1 MAPHGP
7 TPRLPLQ
14 SMAKG
19 TVERRFENV
28 FEGLFARAFKSGIK
42 PMQIGRRLLQVVDSE
57 RDLDAQG
64 RRTVPNTYVVQ
75 LSPADREGF
84 ADIEPAM
91 LYELTE
97 ALRQHVKT
105 EGYHVSGKARVALRT
120 DPDLRKG
127 RFEIL
132 AKNVAQEGSS
142 QEVPAVVP
150 AAPVTPA
157 PEAEPQAPAAGL
169 VPPPP
174 EVVMTAPLAPVI
186 PLHGDTPPAVI
197 TVPGGQRVE
206 LFEGHYVVG
215 RHLECD
221 IVISDSNVS
230 RRHAEFVCAGR
241 DVIVR
246 DLGSTNGTKVN
257 GVLIKGDQLL
267 QHGDVIGFGTAQVTF
282 EAS

>member
-1 MAPHGP
+1 
-7 TPRLPLQ
+7 
-14 SMAKG
+14 MAKG
-19 TVERRFENV
+19 TVERRIENV
-28 FEGLFARAFKSGIK
+28 FEGMFARAFKSGIK
-42 PMQIGRRLLQVVDSE
+42 PMQIGRRLLQVADAE

-64 RRTVPNTYVVQ
+64 RRVVPNTYIVQ

-120 DPDLRKG
+120 NTDLRKG
-127 RFEIL
+127 RFDIT
-132 AKNVAQEGSS
+132 AKNVDQESNS
-142 QEVPAVVP
+142 QEVPVTPPEAD
-150 AAPVTPA
+150 AAPI
-157 PEAEPQAPAAGL
+157 
-169 VPPPP
+169 
-174 EVVMTAPLAPVI
+174 APVI
-186 PLHGDTPPAVI
+186 PLHGDAPPAVL

-206 LFEGHYVVG
+206 LHEGHYVVG

-246 DLGSTNGTKVN
+246 DLESTNGTKVN
-257 GVLIKGDQLL
+257 GVVITGDQLL
-267 QHGDVIGFGTAQVTF
+267 QHGDVIGFGTAQVSF

>member
-1 MAPHGP
+1 
-7 TPRLPLQ
+7 
-14 SMAKG
+14 MAKG
-19 TVERRFENV
+19 TVERRIENV

-42 PMQIGRRLLQVVDSE
+42 PMQIGRRLLQVADAE
-57 RDLDAQG
+57 RDLDAHG
-64 RRTVPNTYVVQ
+64 RRVVPNTYIVQ

-120 DPDLRKG
+120 NTDLRKG
-127 RFEIL
+127 RFDIT
-132 AKNVAQEGSS
+132 AKNVDQEGNS
-142 QEVPAVVP
+142 QEVPAVEAESVAPVSTLSVPPAPPAAP
-150 AAPVTPA
+150 AAPV
-157 PEAEPQAPAAGL
+157 
-169 VPPPP
+169 
-174 EVVMTAPLAPVI
+174 APVI
-186 PLHGDTPPAVI
+186 PLHGDTPPAVL

-206 LFEGHYVVG
+206 LHEGHYVVG

-257 GVLIKGDQLL
+257 GVVIKGDQLL
-267 QHGDVIGFGTAQVTF
+267 QHGDVIGFGTAQVSF

>member
-1 MAPHGP
+1 
-7 TPRLPLQ
+7 
-14 SMAKG
+14 MAKG
-19 TVERRFENV
+19 TVERRIENV

-42 PMQIGRRLLQVVDSE
+42 PMQIGRRLLQVADAE

-64 RRTVPNTYVVQ
+64 RRVVPNTYIVQ

-120 DPDLRKG
+120 NTDLRKG
-127 RFEIL
+127 RFDIT
-132 AKNVAQEGSS
+132 AKNVDQEGNS
-142 QEVPAVVP
+142 QEVPAVAGDV
-150 AAPVTPA
+150 APVAYPKFDFSA
-157 PEAEPQAPAAGL
+157 PDPDDMQLDVNYVPTGEP
-169 VPPPP
+169 
-174 EVVMTAPLAPVI
+174 TAVVI
-186 PLHGDTPPAVI
+186 PLHGDTPPAVLK
-197 TVPGGQRVE
+197 VPGGQRVE
-206 LFEGHYVVG
+206 LHEGHYVVG

-257 GVLIKGDQLL
+257 GVVIKGDQLL
-267 QHGDVIGFGTAQVTF
+267 QHGDVIGFGTAQVSF

>member
-1 MAPHGP
+1 
-7 TPRLPLQ
+7 
-14 SMAKG
+14 MAKG
-19 TVERRFENV
+19 TVERRIENV
-28 FEGLFARAFKSGIK
+28 FEGMFARAFKSGIK
-42 PMQIGRRLLQVVDSE
+42 PMQIGRRLLQVADAE

-64 RRTVPNTYVVQ
+64 RRVVPNTYIVQ

-120 DPDLRKG
+120 NTDLRKG
-127 RFEIL
+127 RFDIT
-132 AKNVAQEGSS
+132 AKNVDQEGNS
-142 QEVPAVVP
+142 QEVPVTLPEAD
-150 AAPVTPA
+150 AAPI
-157 PEAEPQAPAAGL
+157 
-169 VPPPP
+169 
-174 EVVMTAPLAPVI
+174 APVI
-186 PLHGDTPPAVI
+186 PIHGDAPPAVL

-206 LFEGHYVVG
+206 LHEGHYVVG

-257 GVLIKGDQLL
+257 GVVITGDQLL
-267 QHGDVIGFGTAQVTF
+267 QHGDVIGFGTAQVSF

>member
-1 MAPHGP
+1 
-7 TPRLPLQ
+7 
-14 SMAKG
+14 MAKG
-19 TVERRFENV
+19 TVERRIENV
-28 FEGLFARAFKSGIK
+28 FEGMFARAFKSGIK
-42 PMQIGRRLLQVVDSE
+42 PMQIGRRLLQVADAE

-64 RRTVPNTYVVQ
+64 RRVVPNTYIVQ

-120 DPDLRKG
+120 NTDLRKG
-127 RFEIL
+127 RFDIT
-132 AKNVAQEGSS
+132 AKNVDQESNS
-142 QEVPAVVP
+142 QEVP
-150 AAPVTPA
+150 
-157 PEAEPQAPAAGL
+157 
-169 VPPPP
+169 VPPP
-174 EVVMTAPLAPVI
+174 EADAAPIAPVI
-186 PLHGDTPPAVI
+186 PLHGDAPPAVL

-206 LFEGHYVVG
+206 LHEGHYVVG

-221 IVISDSNVS
+221 IVISDTNVS

-257 GVLIKGDQLL
+257 GVVIKGDQLL
-267 QHGDVIGFGTAQVTF
+267 QHGDVIGFGTAQVSF